1 MADHAL
7 AEDPTL
13 SRKLFAEFLGTA
25 FLLAIVV
32 GSGIMGERLAE
43 GNDAIALLGNTVATG
58 VGLMVLIL
66 VFGPISGAHFNPAV
80 TLSFAMQKALSWNEA
95 AYYVA
100 IQIAGAF
107 FGVAAAHVMFGEPV
121 FFASETM
128 RTGTGQ
134 WVGEFVATFGLIATI
149 IGCLKTRP
157 DVVPFA
163 VGLFI
168 TAGYWFTSSTSFAN
182 PAVTLGRMMTD
193 TFSGIYPAHAPAFIL
208 AQFCGAVVVT
218 LTFGWL
224 FAEPARR

>member
-1 MADHAL
+1 MADTAVV
-7 AEDPTL
+7 AAPTL

-32 GSGIMGERLAE
+32 GSGIMGERLAG

-66 VFGPISGAHFNPAV
+66 IFGPISGAHFNPAV
-80 TLSFAMQKALSWNEA
+80 TLSFAMQRALTWNEA

-100 IQIAGAF
+100 IQVAGAF

-208 AQFCGAVVVT
+208 VQFCGAVVVT

-224 FAEPARR
+224 FAEPRRG